1 MDPGILLGMFVHWP
15 ALGLLPALLFGLG
28 WYRLRRG
35 WILAASLAW
44 LAYVPYEQAMKL
56 RLLCSGECNIRVDLL
71 LFYPLL
77 MVLSA
82 SAIVVVLRH
91 PRHTST

>member
-44 LAYVPYEQAMKL
+44 LWLVEGTRPDRWDITGAVICLIGA
-56 RLLCSGECNIRVDLL
+56 GII
-71 LFYPLL
+71 LFAPHR
-77 MVLSA
+77 A
-82 SAIVVVLRH
+82 
-91 PRHTST
+91 PG